1 MPIKLKKIFEKEYM
15 AEGYS
20 KKKADA
26 IFYGYENK
34 KRNKKR

>member
-1 MPIKLKKIFEKEYM
+1 MPEKLKKIFEMEYM
-15 AEGYS
+15 KKGYS

-34 KRNKKR
+34 LKRQRR